1 MMKLYSNQVE
11 FGKALKEVE
20 ANLSFTYDE
29 SGMEVI
35 FVQRDDE
42 MIKVQMVENKLEV
55 YAREMV
61 HGLWAVGQ
69 AIFRQQQGESV
80 DFEGKKFFDYNG
92 FMPDLSRNGVLN
104 IATLKKFIRQLAAL
118 GHNWFML
125 YMEDVYE
132 VEGEP
137 YFGAM
142 RGRYSVEEIQEV
154 DAYAKM
160 LGVELVPSIQT
171 LAHVNQ
177 FLMWDHIALDY
188 VDIEDILHVGKDKTL
203 DLIER
208 MIKTLRK
215 GFSSHRI
222 QLGMDEAYF
231 LGRGNYLDD
240 CGLKDKSQIMLEH
253 LDKMIQICQK
263 YEFEPHIWDDMFFS
277 HYSEVEADK
286 FRVPDEIS
294 LMYWDYYNTSKEHYL
309 QRIERRSQ
317 ITKTLKFAGGIWR
330 WAGYAPHHLK
340 TLYTTIA
347 SLSACKE
354 KKVKEIIATCWSDD
368 GAEAPFETALF
379 GLVLFAFLD
388 SEDYDEAQ
396 FDQWLRFYTQMSFEE
411 WLRQGDLDAL
421 GDRGLEIDLDATPS
435 KYFLYQDPMQA
446 KFLYWS
452 QKMDK
457 SYTKYLEALS
467 LSFLN
472 QESGNPILNDF
483 YAQYAKVVSLKWDLP
498 LNIWEAYHSQD
509 KSRLEK
515 IIKEQI
521 EPLIALVP
529 ALSKARRKVWLEECK
544 PFGLEIL
551 EHRFGGILFRLEYT
565 KDILEAYLRG
575 EIQVLEELEQEVLN
589 PAPHREVKSPNRID
603 YNRALRIMSA
613 SRPTW

>member
-1 MMKLYSNQVE
+1 MRLYSKQE
-11 FGKALKEVE
+11 TFGVALKEV
-20 ANLSFTYDE
+20 ASNLSFIYDE
-29 SGMEVI
+29 AGMEVI
-35 FVQRDDE
+35 FHQDE
-42 MIKVQMVENKLEV
+42 SEIIKVQLVEERLEV
-55 YAREMV
+55 SARQLV
-61 HGLWAVGQ
+61 HALWAVGQ
-69 AIFRQQQGESV
+69 AVFRKQKGENI
-80 DFEGKKFFDYNG
+80 DFQTKKFFDYNG

-104 IATLKKFIRQLAAL
+104 VSTIKKYIRQLAAL
-118 GHNWFML
+118 GHTWFML

-137 YFGAM
+137 YFGAL
-142 RGRYSVEEIQEV
+142 RGRYSVAEIREL
-154 DAYAKM
+154 DTYAKM

-188 VDIEDILHVGKDKTL
+188 VDIEDILHVGKDKTI
-203 DLIER
+203 DLIDR

-215 GFSSHRI
+215 GFSTRRI

-263 YEFEPHIWDDMFFS
+263 YDFEPHIWDDMFFS

-294 LMYWDYYNTSKEHYL
+294 LMYWDYYNTSKDHYL
-309 QRIERRSQ
+309 QRIEQRSK

-330 WAGYAPHHLK
+330 WAGFAPHHLK
-340 TLYTTIA
+340 TLYTTLA

-354 KKVKEIIATCWSDD
+354 KGVREIIATCWSDD
-368 GAEAPFETALF
+368 GAEAPFETSLF
-379 GLVLFAFLD
+379 GIVLFAFLD
-388 SEDYDEAQ
+388 SEDYDEAR
-396 FDQWLRFYTQMSFEE
+396 FDEWLRFYTKMSFEE

-421 GDRGLEIDLDATPS
+421 GDRGLDMDLDATTS

-452 QKMDK
+452 KKMDK
-457 SYTKYLEALS
+457 SYTQYLEDLS
-467 LSFLN
+467 QAFLN
-472 QESGNPILNDF
+472 QENGNPSLNNF
-483 YAQYAKVVSLKWDLP
+483 YALYAKVVSLKWDLP
-498 LNIWEAYHSQD
+498 LNIREAYQTKD
-509 KSRLEK
+509 KARVSKILE
-515 IIKEQI
+515 EQI
-521 EPLIALVP
+521 NPLLQLVP
-529 ALSKARRKVWLEECK
+529 ELSKARRKVWLEECK

-551 EHRFGGILFRLEYT
+551 EHRFGGITFRLEYT
-565 KDILEAYLRG
+565 KDMLEAYLGG
-575 EIQVLEELEQEVLN
+575 EIEVLEELEQEILN
-589 PAPHREVKSPNRID
+589 PVPHREVKSPNRVE